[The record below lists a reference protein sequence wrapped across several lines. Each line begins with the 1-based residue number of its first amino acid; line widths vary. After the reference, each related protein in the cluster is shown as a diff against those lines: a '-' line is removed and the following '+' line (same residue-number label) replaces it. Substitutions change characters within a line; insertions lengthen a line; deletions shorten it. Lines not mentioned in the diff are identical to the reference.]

1 MKWTRNGVVRL
12 GPSYLLGFCTAAAI
26 TAGCSKSNATATP
39 VTIDDLKYPG
49 DLNLQDLGSGKVV
62 LTWTAANNEKDFV
75 GFNIYGMKATKT
87 APSTTDTSIDTHD
100 DLGVTEGQSISILGD
115 DNKPSAAAIALVNK
129 FDFDPAAK
137 TPFEAPG
144 TPPAAVTSTATDAT
158 GKTTTEAPLINARPI
173 TTLGSDGK
181 PIYTTCQTSG
191 TTCALTN
198 QANAANMTS
207 ANGAITFDLST
218 LSDGKG
224 KLTVGQTYCFFVLST
239 MKGGTQVSAVTSSVA
254 CITPKNE
261 TSFKY
266 KLPAAIA
273 NSQLPAAIA
282 NSQVFDLLG
291 WLKTCSGGTCSD
303 PTASTSLYFKD
314 DSGTAGTG
322 FHNGTEAGPLY
333 FETATSGPTVVA
345 GKNNG
350 ILDLGYYADGFK
362 DANLL
367 DKAPTF
373 SIDATTPITING
385 GGYSLAGQ
393 SVPLLAHHVYVVATA
408 DGTAAT
414 APTKFNYNWF
424 YVNSDAAAVVAG
436 GTIALISR
444 LPAAAQ

>member
-1 MKWTRNGVVRL
+1 MKWMRNGVVRL
-12 GPSYLLGFCTAAAI
+12 GPAYLLGFCTAAAI
-26 TAGCSKSNATATP
+26 AAGCSKSNATATP

-49 DLNLQDLGSGKVV
+49 DLNLQDLGSGKVI

-87 APSTTDTSIDTHD
+87 APDATDSAIDTHA
-100 DLGVTEGQSISILGD
+100 DLGVTEGQAIAILGD
-115 DNKPSAAAIALVNK
+115 DNKPSAAAVALVNK

-144 TPPAAVTSTATDAT
+144 TPPAAATTTATDAT
-158 GKTTTEAPLINARPI
+158 GKTATEAPLISARPI

-181 PIYTTCQTSG
+181 PIYPTCQTSG
-191 TTCALTN
+191 ATCALTT
-198 QANAANMTS
+198 QANAANTTS
-207 ANGAITFDLST
+207 ANGVITFDLST

-261 TSFKY
+261 TSFNY
-266 KLPAAIA
+266 KLPATIA
-273 NSQLPAAIA
+273 D
-282 NSQVFDLLG
+282 SQVFDLLG

-303 PTASTSLYFKD
+303 PTASASLYFKD
-314 DSGTAGTG
+314 DSGAAGTG
-322 FHNGTEAGPLY
+322 YHKGTEAGPLY
-333 FETATSGPTVVA
+333 FETAPSGPTIVA

-373 SIDATTPITING
+373 SIDGTTPITING

-393 SVPLLAHHVYVVATA
+393 SVPLLAHHMYVVATA
-408 DGTAAT
+408 DGAATT
-414 APTKFNYNWF
+414 APTAFNYNWL
-424 YVNSDAAAVVAG
+424 YVNSDAASVVAG
-436 GTIALISR
+436 GTIAVISR